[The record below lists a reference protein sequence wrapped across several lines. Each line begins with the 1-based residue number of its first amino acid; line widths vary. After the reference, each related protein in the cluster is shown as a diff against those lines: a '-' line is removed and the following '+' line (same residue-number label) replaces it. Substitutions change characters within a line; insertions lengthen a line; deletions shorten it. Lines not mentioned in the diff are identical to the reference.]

1 MTSACSLK
9 EAVASRTSRSVQRKQ
24 QLRVSVASMDRTSVR
39 LVMGFVLFS
48 FWR

>member
-1 MTSACSLK
+1 MK

-24 QLRVSVASMDRTSVR
+24 QLRVSVASMDRTPVR